1 LKYVTYLPL
10 AFMRRTMRTNLR
22 GNGVAADADFT
33 DEVTGEVTARPMA
46 ANCPTTRI
54 ARANHSLL
62 TRWGVL

>member
-1 LKYVTYLPL
+1 
-10 AFMRRTMRTNLR
+10 MRRTMRTNLR